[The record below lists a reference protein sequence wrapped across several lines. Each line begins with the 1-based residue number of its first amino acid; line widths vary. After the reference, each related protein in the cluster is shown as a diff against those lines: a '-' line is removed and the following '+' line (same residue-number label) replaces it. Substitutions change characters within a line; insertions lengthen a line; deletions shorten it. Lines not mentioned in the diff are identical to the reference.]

1 MKAES
6 ELNGRLTK
14 APTKKAKRRTGRAA
28 RAVNSD
34 LPTPG
39 SDLPIASILAILHK
53 WGIHTLGQL
62 AALDKE
68 ELRAR
73 LGTDAV
79 RLWERANGT
88 ATRLLKFVQ
97 PPESFDESFEFDHEI
112 ETAEPLLFMLR
123 RFLEQLALRLS
134 AIYLVA
140 KELTLV
146 ISFSNSRQ
154 DESAAVDQQSYER
167 VFKIPQPTNDVDLLF
182 RMLQTHL
189 ENFKSEHPIVA
200 VALTAQPIRPA
211 SQQFGLFET
220 ALRNPQQL
228 YETLA
233 RLSALLGSDRV
244 GTPIKEETHR
254 PDAFRMEPFSWTID
268 VAPSSSPSPR
278 NGESPSRTGTIA
290 AETAASTEK
299 KSSRVALRR
308 FRPAAA
314 ASIFTS
320 QDRSA
325 SRPTGS
331 WLSQPAGSPSSFYL
345 ADYEQRVISFEGAA
359 CVTQVRRH
367 LQSDKIHG
375 QVIDQSGPFLL
386 SGNWWDEKSWARAEW
401 DMQLEN
407 GDLIRAH
414 EDPPCISAAPAALD
428 RVPLRL
434 YRPCRSSH
442 SLHSQGYGVTGGTW
456 KVDGI
461 YD

>member
-1 MKAES
+1 MAFGSLELGAGRS
-6 ELNGRLTK
+6 EPDGRLTE
-14 APTKKAKRRTGRAA
+14 
-28 RAVNSD
+28 AVNSE
-34 LPTPG
+34 LQTPR
-39 SDLPIASILAILHK
+39 SQLQIANILAIFRK

-68 ELRAR
+68 ELRTR
-73 LGTDAV
+73 LGADAV

-97 PPESFDESFEFDHEI
+97 PPEAFDESFEFDHEI

-123 RFLEQLALRLS
+123 RFLEQLAVRLS

-140 KELTLV
+140 QELTLR

-154 DESAAVDQQSYER
+154 VRHRTDSSDWRNESAVVATATRTGKQSYER

-189 ENFKSEHPIVA
+189 ENFKSKQPIVA
-200 VALTAQPIRPA
+200 VALSAQPIRPA

-244 GTPIKEETHR
+244 GIPIKEETHR
-254 PDAFRMEPFSWTID
+254 PDAFRMEPFSWTQND
-268 VAPSSSPSPR
+268 EVRMSNDER
-278 NGESPSRTGTIA
+278 NSRTAQRPSLQI
-290 AETAASTEK
+290 
-299 KSSRVALRR
+299 SRPALRR
-308 FRPAAA
+308 FRPPAN
-314 ASIFTS
+314 TS
-320 QDRSA
+320 VFVSEAR
-325 SRPTGS
+325 
-331 WLSQPAGSPSSFYL
+331 YL
-345 ADYEQRVISFEGAA
+345 E
-359 CVTQVRRH
+359 
-367 LQSDKIHG
+367 SDKIRG
-375 QVIDQSGPFLL
+375 QIVDQSGPFLF
-386 SGNWWDEKSWARAEW
+386 SGNWWDEKSWVRAEW
-401 DMQLEN
+401 DIQLEN

-414 EDPPCISAAPAALD
+414 ETEGI
-428 RVPLRL
+428 
-434 YRPCRSSH
+434 
-442 SLHSQGYGVTGGTW
+442 W